1 MASPPMPS
9 MCCSTTICRPQRAAP
24 AQCSAKQ
31 WSGSLTRLSY
41 WAVAS
46 WGSATGMLQLQVW
59 PFGQMLIP
67 FWEWRWRWSGHA
79 LAKFQKNLKNQ
90 SQGLCLAN
98 WGQERDQLGKT
109 RKRLKK
115 LKKKQLLNLVWDEIS
130 CSWIHCRIHCDLL
143 PLLHA
148 AGSLSVFCTAFFT
161 AKFRQLCFIVTW
173 QQELGKG

>member
-79 LAKFQKNLKNQ
+79 LAKFQK
-90 SQGLCLAN
+90 
-98 WGQERDQLGKT
+98 
-109 RKRLKK
+109 K
-115 LKKKQLLNLVWDEIS
+115 LKKSEPRTLPSELGPGAGSIGKNTKKIEKTQKKNS
-130 CSWIHCRIHCDLL
+130 CSILSEMRSL
-143 PLLHA
+143 A
-148 AGSLSVFCTAFFT
+148 AGSTAASIAT
-161 AKFRQLCFIVTW
+161 CFHFSMRPD
-173 QQELGKG
+173 LFLYSALPSSRRSSASFASL